1 MPGGNGVMET
11 PLQARVL
18 DEAAEWLM
26 RLHDSGAT
34 DADRAACER
43 WRQADPQHALA
54 WERAERL
61 LGKLG
66 GLPAALAMPGC
77 VDQRWLN
84 LRTAQSPRLWMAC
97 TKKIRMM
104 TTASITSGKKRW

>member
-34 DADRAACER
+34 DADRAACR
-43 WRQADPQHALA
+43 IL
-54 WERAERL
+54 
-61 LGKLG
+61 
-66 GLPAALAMPGC
+66 
-77 VDQRWLN
+77 
-84 LRTAQSPRLWMAC
+84 
-97 TKKIRMM
+97 KKINRLSAVYFMLLHQ
-104 TTASITSGKKRW
+104 R